1 MFFKRGENM
10 KKIDIG
16 IGFAFIFVI
25 LVGIYVGDYRIPMEK
40 ILKIIFFKDT
50 SDIIQYKIIWESRII
65 RVIMAL
71 IIGMLL
77 GSSGA
82 VNQTLFKNSM
92 ADPYII
98 GISASGAFGAMIA
111 YILGFSEN
119 YFGIFGAFF
128 SFLVSLII
136 FKLSDNKKGSLN
148 LSTLLLIGIAI
159 SAFLRAITSLLIYL
173 IGDDSFRLI
182 VWNMGNLSGGDWK
195 KIGILLIPLMVSLI
209 YFFWNRYK
217 LDLILLSDEEAH
229 SLGVNLKKFKYQV
242 LFVTTFMVGFSVA
255 FSGMI
260 GFVGLIIPHI
270 TRLLVGA
277 SNRKLVPYSMILGG
291 IFLTFCDILS
301 RGVITSTEI
310 PIGVVTAILGTPF
323 FIFLAI
329 KSGKGIE

>member
-1 MFFKRGENM
+1 M
-10 KKIDIG
+10 KKINFYIG
-16 IGFAFIFVI
+16 IIFIFVI
-25 LVGIYVGDYRIPMEK
+25 LLGVYVGDYRISINK
-40 ILKIIFFKDT
+40 IFKIIFMRDST
-50 SDIIQYKIIWESRII
+50 NLVQYKIIWDSRMV
-65 RVIMAL
+65 RVLMAL

-82 VNQTLFKNSM
+82 INQTLFKNSM

-98 GISASGAFGAMIA
+98 GISASGAFGAMLA
-111 YILGFSEN
+111 YIFGFSEN
-119 YFGIFGAFF
+119 FFGIFGAIF
-128 SFLVSLII
+128 SFFISLLI
-136 FKLSDNKKGSLN
+136 FKLSDNKRGNLN

-159 SAFLRAITSLLIYL
+159 SALLRAITSLLIYL

-182 VWNMGNLSGGDWK
+182 IWNMGNLGNGTWG
-195 KIGILLIPLMVSLI
+195 KITILIIPLIVSLV

-217 LDLILLSDEEAH
+217 LDLILLSDEEAY

-242 LFVTTFMVGFSVA
+242 LFITTFMVGFSVA

-270 TRLLVGA
+270 TRLIVGE
-277 SNRKLVPYSMILGG
+277 SNIKLIPYSMVLGG

-301 RGVITSTEI
+301 RGIIGVTEI
-310 PIGVVTAILGTPF
+310 PIGIITAIFGAPF